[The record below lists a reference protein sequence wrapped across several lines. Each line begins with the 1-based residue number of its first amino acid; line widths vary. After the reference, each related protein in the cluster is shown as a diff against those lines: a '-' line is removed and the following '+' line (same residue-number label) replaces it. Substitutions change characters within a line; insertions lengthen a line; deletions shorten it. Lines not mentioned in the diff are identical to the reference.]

1 MFDKEIFLNDAEQ
14 IKKQFSLEGMEIT
27 NDDML
32 LLENYARNNISFE
45 NILNN
50 LNENIKVITK

>member
-14 IKKQFSLEGMEIT
+14 IKKQFSLEGMDIT

-45 NILNN
+45 NILNQ
-50 LNENIKVITK
+50 LNENPFI

>member
-1 MFDKEIFLNDAEQ
+1 MFNEEIFLDDAKQ
-14 IKKQFSLEGMEIT
+14 IKKQFSLEGMEVT

-32 LLENYARNNISFE
+32 LLENYAKNNISFE

-50 LNENIKVITK
+50 LNENPFV